1 MMNPFNWFMQP
12 VKLLTKF
19 LNRHEQ
25 GQMKCFFVGGP
36 NVRKDYHIEE
46 GPEVHILHI
55 SIYPV
60 TILMVHLLL

>member
-1 MMNPFNWFMQP
+1 MQP

-46 GPEVHILHI
+46 GPEVYILHI
-55 SIYPV
+55 STQSLVI
-60 TILMVHLLL
+60 IAMIIEWEMHRL